1 MSITIRFLITGQDGL
16 AITGSDMPLRVRQ
29 PVLAPAQ
36 ARQQARVQPVRVR
49 QHRVQRVRVRVRVQL
64 VKEIYYG
71 GHTF

>member
-1 MSITIRFLITGQDGL
+1 
-16 AITGSDMPLRVRQ
+16 MPLRVRQ